1 MPNGWIDLQQF
12 LVGGPLLLR
21 GVWFDAGLIHSSA
34 NYCVDEEHGGWS
46 WYESCGSALGF
57 LAAAA
62 SLGPDV
68 AMDLKGLSLSC
79 PWNFVQL
86 G

>member
-1 MPNGWIDLQQF
+1 MSVAAIHTHGMPIWIHKSSVRLLPGRSVASF
-12 LVGGPLLLR
+12 FAAASVGVNLADQP
-21 GVWFDAGLIHSSA
+21 W
-34 NYCVDEEHGGWS
+34 
-46 WYESCGSALGF
+46 GF